1 MSAKK
6 EKSHK
11 KLGFRLQLIIFAQN
25 NFNINSMKGI
35 LPFQC
40 RTMGYLL
47 LLLAVFVS
55 ALLYMF
61 GTIDVTN
68 FIFVRFGMKTTI
80 WIALFII
87 FFSKTKDENE
97 KTKNYRTLST
107 KWALFIWMVYYIVIL
122 VKGLLENNLHTTDNS
137 SAIIFMVINVFC
149 FEFLLQKSR
158 IERSYKRK

>member
-1 MSAKK
+1 MQNDGLSTT
-6 EKSHK
+6 STRRVRTCITIYVRNNRRHK
-11 KLGFRLQLIIFAQN
+11 LHFRQIWDENNDMDSLIHH
-25 NFNINSMKGI
+25 
-35 LPFQC
+35 L
-40 RTMGYLL
+40 
-47 LLLAVFVS
+47 
-55 ALLYMF
+55 
-61 GTIDVTN
+61 
-68 FIFVRFGMKTTI
+68 
-80 WIALFII
+80 
-87 FFSKTKDENE
+87 FSKTKDENE